1 MAFIGPKDQRD
12 ISLWHGKGDFILTS
26 NAVFKVI
33 ICTDDFQVTVI
44 RVQHSPYFHFRS
56 GTDLLRTD
64 QLISKK

>member
-26 NAVFKVI
+26 NAAFKVI

-44 RVQHSPYFHFRS
+44 RIQHSPYFHFRS

-64 QLISKK
+64 QHISKK